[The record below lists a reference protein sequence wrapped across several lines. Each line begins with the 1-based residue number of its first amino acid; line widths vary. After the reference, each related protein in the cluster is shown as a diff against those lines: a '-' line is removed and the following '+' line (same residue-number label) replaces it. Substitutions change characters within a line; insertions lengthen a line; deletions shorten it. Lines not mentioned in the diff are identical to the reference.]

1 MAPKKSKK
9 TADSINS
16 RLALV
21 MKSGK
26 VTLGYKSTIKSIR
39 SGKAKLVIISGNTPP
54 LRKSELE
61 YYAMLSK
68 TAVHHFSGNN
78 IELGTAC
85 GKMFRC
91 STMSIIDAGDSD
103 ILTSTVA

>member
-1 MAPKKSKK
+1 MAPAKKSKK

-26 VTLGYKSTIKSIR
+26 GKYPSTSISEFPCIHRSQKAEFFFNPVTLGYKSTLKTLR
-39 SGKAKLVIISGNTPP
+39 SGKAKLVIIAGNTPP

-61 YYAMLSK
+61 CKLLDRK
-68 TAVHHFSGNN
+68 
-78 IELGTAC
+78 EL
-85 GKMFRC
+85 
-91 STMSIIDAGDSD
+91 
-103 ILTSTVA
+103 